1 MKLNFNTFTSHLIF
15 HPFDAKTKKERITA
29 LIISI
34 ACGVFSLG
42 LIHAACLIKRCIYP
56 VKNELKIKILLKDL
70 RDVTLI
76 ALQHLRID
84 TQNVKVDFDNLI
96 KKVNENN
103 ALEIGDDLT
112 QIFRKYNVTHWI
124 TEDAEAIAHYG
135 NLFRMEVTRLGKV
148 RVAKLEAEKAKLEKK
163 QIESYSP
170 VQVLMNNLLS
180 EILIAL
186 DQVTHPAGKVFFLK
200 KLGEP
205 FLADKKYPEKL
216 EAFKNNAKGA
226 IASVDEKKSDW
237 VEDTCNFYN
246 IMFVMD
252 KLLDVKDAVTP
263 EMRQRIEAAKKSL
276 GDYCWKHTKWKNR
289 HAV

>member
-1 MKLNFNTFTSHLIF
+1 MKLNFNNFTSHLIF
-15 HPFDAKTKKERITA
+15 HPFDAATKKDRVIA
-29 LIISI
+29 LVISI
-34 ACGVFSLG
+34 ATVIFSLG
-42 LIHAACLIKRCIYP
+42 LVHAACLIKRCIYP
-56 VKNELKIKILLKDL
+56 VNVEIKFKRLLKDL

-76 ALQHLRID
+76 ALQHLKIES
-84 TQNVKVDFDNLI
+84 QSVKADFDSLI
-96 KKVNENN
+96 NKANENN
-103 ALEIGDDLT
+103 ALEIGDGLT
-112 QIFRKYNVTHWI
+112 QLFRKYNVTNWI

-135 NLFRMEVTRLGKV
+135 NLFRMEVTRLEKN
-148 RVAKLEAEKAKLEKK
+148 RVAELEAAKAKLEKK
-163 QIESYSP
+163 QIESYST

-205 FLADKKYPEKL
+205 FLADEKYPEKL

-252 KLLDVKDAVTP
+252 KLLDVKGAVTP
-263 EMRQRIEAAKKSL
+263 EMRQRIEAAQKAL
-276 GDYCWKHTKWKNR
+276 GDYCWKHTKWKK
-289 HAV
+289 